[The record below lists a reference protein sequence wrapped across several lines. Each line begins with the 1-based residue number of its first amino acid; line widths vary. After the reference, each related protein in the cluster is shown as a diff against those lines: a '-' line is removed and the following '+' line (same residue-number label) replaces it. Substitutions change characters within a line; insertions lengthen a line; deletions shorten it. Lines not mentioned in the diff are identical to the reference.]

1 MSDLTPHAVL
11 QINKV
16 MEIIDLVQ
24 TSDVPLKVALAQL
37 DISRATYYRWF
48 MLAQEARDRL
58 QEAKVQL
65 EVIEYADIL
74 SAKGQILR
82 KLLEDALNKNTFP
95 SDRLA
100 ILQYLDLKTEVFGER
115 FRPSDAGADFL
126 QGPTL
131 KPGISTHRETT
142 ISIAGVDIVVK
153 DTTPDIIEGESH
165 DL

>member
-1 MSDLTPHAVL
+1 MSDLTPHAVI

-16 MEIIDLVQ
+16 IEVIDLVQ
-24 TSDVPLKVALAQL
+24 TSNTPLRIALSQFG
-37 DISRATYYRWF
+37 ISRATYYRWF
-48 MLAQEARDRL
+48 MLAQEARDML

-65 EVIEYADIL
+65 ELIEYADIL
-74 SAKGQILR
+74 SAQGQILR
-82 KLLEDALNKNTFP
+82 KLIEDALDKNTFP

-100 ILQYLDLKTEVFGER
+100 ILAYLDHKTEVFGER

-131 KPGISTHRETT
+131 KPGVSTHRETT

-153 DTTPDIIEGESH
+153 DTTPDIIEGESR
-165 DL
+165 DP